1 MKIELEIYE
10 TEPDTP
16 PRRLGFCAMK
26 SSRTEICGARIMSD
40 DIEWVELQNK
50 QGYICGSCCDSLIA
64 SIFRGR
70 IETLKVLPKT
80 FRKGAAGRMW
90 AL

>member
-16 PRRLGFCAMK
+16 PKRLGFCAMK

-40 DIEWVELQNK
+40 NIECVQLESGEYL
-50 QGYICGSCCDSLIA
+50 CGSCITSLFA
-64 SIFRGR
+64 SIYRG
-70 IETLKVLPKT
+70 TTQLLKPIPPK
-80 FRKGAAGRMW
+80 FKKGAAGRTW
-90 AL
+90 VL